1 MRLFPRLLA
10 LLVALGVVAGAISG
24 CGSSGDGAET
34 GTGASRSAAA
44 GEGGWGIAAVSQAGR
59 YGAVDIMRCTTG
71 GDPACDALDGAM
83 GPIRQLAM
91 EDGGPLFA
99 GTFNGDV
106 LRCDPN
112 QPTSCD
118 AIGKV
123 PGITAIAA
131 QARGTDD
138 AQPSVYLGTTVGY
151 EGSNGDIWRCPQQGA
166 NAKCRNVG
174 RPVPGDFVASL
185 AITDGSVFAGLGD
198 GRVLRCTTGAPT
210 STCTTF
216 AQPGGG
222 ITALSMYRNTLGV
235 ATDAGVVWTCPT
247 GAEGTVTCT
256 KVTSMPGAKAT
267 AVEIYGETVFAG
279 FALDEPDSGGLSGA
293 VMECDAGSACA
304 PVALPAPVADP
315 QAGDPSAAPVTALVA
330 ASDDTLWVGQGTI
343 ESTRGQGAISK
354 CPMDGT
360 CATAWSDPT
369 AGITAMVE
377 VPSQ

>member
-1 MRLFPRLLA
+1 
-10 LLVALGVVAGAISG
+10 
-24 CGSSGDGAET
+24 
-34 GTGASRSAAA
+34 
-44 GEGGWGIAAVSQAGR
+44 
-59 YGAVDIMRCTTG
+59 MRCTTG

-131 QARGTDD
+131 QARGADD

-210 STCTTF
+210 STCTTV

-304 PVALPAPVADP
+304 PVVNFICLLLPMWDCLSGCASGGGRGSGVEDAEELALADDDVLDVLDLDLGAGVLAEHDGVALLHEHGHARAVVEHLARADGDDLALHRALLGALGKEDA
-315 QAGDPSAAPVTALVA
+315 AGGLRLGLEGLDEDAVFE
-330 ASDDTLWVGQGTI
+330 GTNLGGGHFVFL
-343 ESTRGQGAISK
+343 R
-354 CPMDGT
+354 
-360 CATAWSDPT
+360 
-369 AGITAMVE
+369 V
-377 VPSQ
+377 